1 MDLKF
6 QQFFYFEFFFPDDI
20 DLDPVPMDLE
30 TETLVH
36 HHPMHSSATSA
47 PVDIEN
53 ELREF
58 LEGGSG
64 SHGEDHDTSSIEQM
78 LLD

>member
-1 MDLKF
+1 MD
-6 QQFFYFEFFFPDDI
+6 I
-20 DLDPVPMDLE
+20 E

-36 HHPMHSSATSA
+36 HHHPMHSSTTAA

-58 LEGGSG
+58 LEGGSALAG

>member
-1 MDLKF
+1 
-6 QQFFYFEFFFPDDI
+6 
-20 DLDPVPMDLE
+20 MDLE

-36 HHPMHSSATSA
+36 HHPMHSSTTA

-58 LEGGSG
+58 LEGGSVLAG